1 MSLYIVATPIGN
13 LNDITMRAIETLKQV
28 DLIAC
33 EDTRTSAKLLNY
45 YNISTPTIAYHEHNA
60 DSQTAKLIE
69 KLQQGQSIALISDAG
84 TPLVSDPGFRLVKA
98 AHEQQI
104 GVVPI
109 VGACAMIA
117 ALSTAGLPSDKFSFL
132 GFLPAKTH
140 GRKQT
145 LAEYQDRSET
155 LIFYEAP
162 HRIVESLSDMVE
174 VFGADRPATLCREL
188 TKTFETIK
196 QLPLGQLL
204 DFVQNDANQQKG
216 EIAIVV
222 AGNTNAQS
230 QESYDEWLLRIAQE
244 MPPKKAAAIVADVL
258 GLKKNQVYDRLL
270 ALQGDAD

>member
-204 DFVQNDANQQKG
+204 DFVQNDTNQQKG

-244 MPPKKAAAIVADVL
+244 MPPKKAATIVADVL

>member
-117 ALSTAGLPSDKFSFL
+117 ALSTAGLPSDRFSFL

-174 VFGADRPATLCREL
+174 IFGADRPATLCREL

-204 DFVQNDANQQKG
+204 NFVQNDANQQKG

-222 AGNTNAQS
+222 TGNTNAQS

-270 ALQGDAD
+270 VLQGDAD

>member
-162 HRIVESLSDMVE
+162 HRIVESLADMVE

-222 AGNTNAQS
+222 AGNTNTQS
-230 QESYDEWLLRIAQE
+230 QESYDTWLLRIAQE

-270 ALQGDAD
+270 VLQGDAD